1 MTDQHAATP
10 DEGVPGESSAGGVR
24 RARAAI
30 GRAVRSTLPT
40 RSSGSAGSGGSS
52 GSGASGA
59 SGGDVHQVH
68 EVRRGSRAVPEA
80 TVARLAVYLRVLS
93 GLAEQGVVTVSSEE
107 LAAAAGVNSANL
119 RKDLSHLGSYG
130 TRGVGYD
137 VAVLVERIEN
147 TLGLT
152 RRLAVALVGVG
163 NLGHA
168 LAGYGGFTT
177 RGFHIAALLDADPNR
192 IGEKIAGL
200 VVRHVDEL
208 PEVVSEL
215 DIAIG
220 VIATPAHAA
229 QAVCDQ
235 LVDCGVTSIL
245 NFAPTV
251 LVVPDGVDVR
261 KVDLAIEL
269 QILSFHEQR
278 KIRPIGGS
286 ALEGVG

>member
-1 MTDQHAATP
+1 VTDQQPTGP
-10 DEGVPGESSAGGVR
+10 DDASAGEPAAGGVR
-24 RARAAI
+24 RARAAL
-30 GRAVRSTLPT
+30 GRAVRSTLPG
-40 RSSGSAGSGGSS
+40 RAEP
-52 GSGASGA
+52 
-59 SGGDVHQVH
+59 VP
-68 EVRRGSRAVPEA
+68 EPPRRDDRTLPEA

-93 GLAEQGVVTVSSEE
+93 TLAEQEVVTVSSEE

-130 TRGVGYD
+130 TRGVGYE

-152 RRLAVALVGVG
+152 RRLAVVLVGVG

-177 RGFHIAALLDADPNR
+177 RGFHIAALLDADPAR
-192 IGEKIAGL
+192 VGERIAGL
-200 VVRHVDEL
+200 TVRPVAEL
-208 PEVVSEL
+208 PEVVREH
-215 DIAIG
+215 DVAIG

-229 QAVCDQ
+229 QDVCDQ

-245 NFAPTV
+245 NFAPAV
-251 LVVPDGVDVR
+251 LAVPSGVDVR

-278 KIRPIGGS
+278 KVRPLGGTP
-286 ALEGVG
+286 LEEVG

>member
-1 MTDQHAATP
+1 VTDQHAATP
-10 DEGVPGESSAGGVR
+10 DEALAEEPATGGVR

-30 GRAVRSTLPT
+30 GRAVRSTLPG
-40 RSSGSAGSGGSS
+40 RVESR
-52 GSGASGA
+52 
-59 SGGDVHQVH
+59 V
-68 EVRRGSRAVPEA
+68 EPRRDDRAVPEA
-80 TVARLAVYLRVLS
+80 SVARLAVYLRVLS
-93 GLAEQGVVTVSSEE
+93 QLAEQGVVTVSSEE

-119 RKDLSHLGSYG
+119 RKDLSHIGSYG

-137 VAVLVERIEN
+137 VAVLVERIEG

-152 RRLAVALVGVG
+152 RRLAVALIGVG

-177 RGFHIAALLDADPNR
+177 RGFHIAALLDADPAR
-192 IGEKIAGL
+192 IGEEIAGL
-200 VVRHVDEL
+200 VVRPVAEL
-208 PEVVSEL
+208 PDVVREF

-229 QAVCDQ
+229 QEVCDL

-245 NFAPTV
+245 NFAPAV
-251 LVVPDGVDVR
+251 LAVPDGVDVR

-278 KIRPIGGS
+278 KLRPIGGT
-286 ALEGVG
+286 ALEEVG

>member
-1 MTDQHAATP
+1 MTDQHPSTP
-10 DEGVPGESSAGGVR
+10 DEALPSEPSGGVR
-24 RARAAI
+24 RARAAL
-30 GRAVRSTLPT
+30 GRAVRSTLPS
-40 RSSGSAGSGGSS
+40 RS
-52 GSGASGA
+52 
-59 SGGDVHQVH
+59 
-68 EVRRGSRAVPEA
+68 EPRRPEDERSLPEA

-93 GLAEQGVVTVSSEE
+93 VLAEQGVTTVSSEE

-130 TRGVGYD
+130 TRGVGYE
-137 VAVLVERIEN
+137 VAVLVERIEG

-152 RRLAVALVGVG
+152 RRLAVALIGVG

-168 LAGYGGFTT
+168 LAGYGGFAT
-177 RGFHIAALLDADPNR
+177 RGFHIAALLDADPAR
-192 IGEKIAGL
+192 VGERIAGL
-200 VVRHVDEL
+200 TVRHSDEL
-208 PEVVSEL
+208 AEVIREH

-229 QAVCDQ
+229 QEVCDR

-245 NFAPTV
+245 NFAPAV

-261 KVDLAIEL
+261 KVDVAIEL

-278 KIRPIGGS
+278 KLRPDGRGGV
-286 ALEGVG
+286 APLEGVG

>member
-1 MTDQHAATP
+1 MTDQRDGKPA
-10 DEGVPGESSAGGVR
+10 EGGSGGLDSSRVG
-24 RARAAI
+24 RARAAA
-30 GRAVRSTLPT
+30 GALSRAVRSTLPG
-40 RSSGSAGSGGSS
+40 RSEPRERPRAQADHRPDSQRPDS
-52 GSGASGA
+52 
-59 SGGDVHQVH
+59 H
-68 EVRRGSRAVPEA
+68 RAVPEA

-107 LAAAAGVNSANL
+107 LASAAGVNSANL

-137 VAVLVERIEN
+137 VAVLVERIEG

-152 RRLAVALVGVG
+152 RHRAVALIGIG

-177 RGFHIAALLDADPNR
+177 RGFHIAALLDADPAR
-192 IGEKIAGL
+192 VGERIAGL
-200 VVRHVDEL
+200 TVRHVDEL
-208 PEVVSEL
+208 PVVIREHDVS
-215 DIAIG
+215 IG
-220 VIATPAHAA
+220 VIATPAQAA
-229 QAVCDQ
+229 QEVCDR
-235 LVDCGVTSIL
+235 LVACGVTSIL

-251 LVVPDGVDVR
+251 LAVPDGVEVR

-278 KIRPIGGS
+278 K
-286 ALEGVG
+286 LESVDGFGPGRLEEAG

>member
-107 LAAAAGVNSANL
+107 LATAAGVNSANL

-229 QAVCDQ
+229 QSVCDQ

-278 KIRPIGGS
+278 KVRPIGGS